1 MKNSKYR
8 FIVPNL
14 FTLFSLITAVISLNM
29 VLKDQFVIA
38 SWLIA
43 LSMFFDGLDGKLA
56 RLLNASSKFGAMFDS
71 VADFVAFGIVPA
83 ILAYRVVLHQLG
95 FVGILLSS
103 FFVGAGAFRL
113 VRFTL
118 QNLDVGTKHNFV
130 GLPIP
135 AAACLISAYIIFN
148 YYKWQMVLSVDIFAI
163 TIFLTAVLMI
173 SKIEYIALEKKK
185 KLTKESR
192 LFIVLALVSVVIAI
206 KFSYLIFGA
215 WILTYILYGII
226 RQITLILR
234 KSEDSQITVSAD

>member
-1 MKNSKYR
+1 MKSSKYR
-8 FIVPNL
+8 FIIPNL
-14 FTLFSLITAVISLNM
+14 FTLFSLITAIFSLTLI
-29 VLKDQFVIA
+29 LKDQFVA
-38 SWLIA
+38 GSWLIA

-56 RLLNASSKFGAMFDS
+56 RCLNASSKFGAMFDS

-95 FVGILLSS
+95 FTGILLSS
-103 FFVGAGAFRL
+103 FFIGAGAFRL

-118 QNLDVGTKHNFV
+118 QNLDVGVKHNFI

-148 YYKWQMVLSVDIFAI
+148 YYKWQMVLSVDLFAI
-163 TIFLTAVLMI
+163 TIFLASVLMV

-192 LFIVLALVSVVIAI
+192 LFIVLALISAIIAF

-215 WILTYILYGII
+215 WILIYILYGII
-226 RQITLILR
+226 RQITIMLR
-234 KSEDSQITVSAD
+234 KNEDSQVSIAVD

>member
-1 MKNSKYR
+1 M
-8 FIVPNL
+8 
-14 FTLFSLITAVISLNM
+14 FTLFSLLTAVISLNM
-29 VLKDQFVIA
+29 VLKDQFVTA

-43 LSMFFDGLDGKLA
+43 LSMVFDGLDGKMA

-71 VADFVAFGIVPA
+71 IVDFVAFGIVPA
-83 ILAYRVVLHQLG
+83 FLAYRVVLHQLG
-95 FVGILLSS
+95 FAGILLSS

-113 VRFTL
+113 IRFTL

-163 TIFLTAVLMI
+163 TIFLTAVLMV

-192 LFIVLALVSVVIAI
+192 IFMFFALVSVAIAV
-206 KFSYLIFGA
+206 KFSYLIFGV
-215 WILTYILYGII
+215 WILIYILHGII
-226 RQITLILR
+226 RQIIIFLH
-234 KSEDSQITVSAD
+234 KKEDPQLTIPVE